1 MMALK
6 PVVFIPGYPA
16 TELWYAPENWRI
28 FPPSLSDLGNAVRK
42 QRLIDLLCGAETSPA
57 SVVPGEPIR
66 DVLGI
71 AKQAASL
78 YDILQGKF
86 GYDAADDS
94 TNFAHVGWDWRKGI
108 DDPATA
114 FAVGGAIE
122 RLSNANGGAG
132 VVVIA
137 HSTGG
142 LVFRSVLESR
152 PDLAARIDQVLAFGV
167 PWAGTLKALHAIAV
181 GDAEGILFWRITAD
195 EGRRIASHTQA
206 AWDLA
211 PPDPARTDMRDG
223 DGTPLNLVV
232 RDGRQTS
239 ALGDAIWIPAADKAG
254 FLPFATA
261 ADARLGQRSAVISL
275 PGGEAVPPITNMVG
289 WGTDTLAQCDIHDDG
304 SLAFSNSPAKLGDG
318 TVPLVSASWLRGD
331 GVRTLFLPIGVYP
344 IAGVPFV
351 HARIWD
357 SPPVLQIFSEVL
369 RDRPRSEFVCAAA
382 DADDA
387 IDPDRDVRIRIC
399 AAAADGTPLPQCVAT
414 LKPMNGQIR
423 ISFNAST
430 LGAAVVQRVGLSPNI
445 AHDLYR
451 FEIDVRWSGGKTTVP
466 VLIHT
471 S

>member
-1 MMALK
+1 MALK

-16 TELWYAPENWRI
+16 TELWYAPEKWRI

-42 QRLIDLLCGAETSPA
+42 QRLIDLLCETETAPG

-66 DVLGI
+66 EVLGI
-71 AKQAASL
+71 AKQAGSL

-86 GYDAADDS
+86 GYDTAEGS
-94 TNFAHVGWDWRKGI
+94 TNFAHVGWDWRKGV

-114 FAVGGAIE
+114 ASVSGAIE
-122 RLSNANGGAG
+122 RLSDANGGAG

-142 LVFRSVLESR
+142 LVYRSVLESR
-152 PDLAARIDQVLAFGV
+152 PNLAGRIDQVLAFGV
-167 PWAGTLKALHAIAV
+167 PWAGTLEALHAIAV

-206 AWDLA
+206 AWDLV
-211 PPDPARTDMRDG
+211 PPDPARTDMRDA

-232 RDGRQTS
+232 RDGGQAS
-239 ALGDAIWIPAADKAG
+239 ALGDTSWIPAGDRAES
-254 FLPFATA
+254 LPFAAA
-261 ADARLGQRSAVISL
+261 ADARLGLRSAEISL
-275 PGGEAVPPITNMVG
+275 PGGVTAPPVTNMVG
-289 WGTDTLAQCDIHDDG
+289 FGADTLAQCDIHDDG
-304 SLAFSNSPAKLGDG
+304 SLAFSRSPAKLGDG
-318 TVPLVSASWLRGD
+318 TVPLVSASWLRGE

-357 SPPVLQIFSEVL
+357 SPPVMQIFSEVL
-369 RDRPRSEFVCAAA
+369 RNRPRSEFICAAA

-399 AAAADGTPLPQCVAT
+399 AAAADGSPLPQCVAT
-414 LKPMNGQIR
+414 LKPMNGRIR
-423 ISFNAST
+423 IGFNASAI
-430 LGAAVVQRVGLSPNI
+430 GAAVVQRVGLSPNI

-451 FEIDVRWSGGKTTVP
+451 FEIDVRWSGGKSTVP